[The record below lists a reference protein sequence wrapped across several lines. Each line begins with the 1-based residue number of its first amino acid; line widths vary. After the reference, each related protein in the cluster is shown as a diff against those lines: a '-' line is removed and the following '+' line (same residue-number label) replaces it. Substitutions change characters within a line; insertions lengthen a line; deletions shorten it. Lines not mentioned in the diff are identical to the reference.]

1 MFKNLRLLIASHFSQ
16 SLHRLDSPHQEMKYP
31 PIPYD
36 QLAVGQILG
45 SSLSMQWNIHTEI
58 LIKIVYLFKC
68 SYIIYIYNYIY
79 SSLYQHN
86 TCCLFMCL
94 LVVIMYMVWFLDTY
108 IHMYTCIYIY
118 KTI

>member
-68 SYIIYIYNYIY
+68 SYIIYIYI
-79 SSLYQHN
+79 
-86 TCCLFMCL
+86 
-94 LVVIMYMVWFLDTY
+94 I
-108 IHMYTCIYIY
+108 IYIVHY
-118 KTI
+118 INIIRVVYLCAFLL